1 MIKLKDILFEKFVN
15 TELDQKYFDAI
26 KRNDIEMAQQMTNDT
41 AKKSGY
47 NIGPLWHQTNKMFNV
62 FDISNKHGSSGGKL
76 EYLIP
81 NGIYL
86 KDTNK
91 QILVRGDLQ
100 MKLFAKLNNPLQI
113 EDRDELS
120 NFLQKNMPEFS
131 EIENTLEGIR
141 KNGIEKLRKSKN
153 LNIDAKNFQNE
164 YNRFTQ
170 RIKAMVTLFFNKSKF
185 DGIIINNDRNILT
198 TVVFKAN
205 QLKSATP
212 PSKYDITS

>member
-1 MIKLKDILFEKFVN
+1 
-15 TELDQKYFDAI
+15 
-26 KRNDIEMAQQMTNDT
+26 
-41 AKKSGY
+41 
-47 NIGPLWHQTNKMFNV
+47 
-62 FDISNKHGSSGGKL
+62 
-76 EYLIP
+76 
-81 NGIYL
+81 
-86 KDTNK
+86 
-91 QILVRGDLQ
+91 
-100 MKLFAKLNNPLQI
+100 
-113 EDRDELS
+113 
-120 NFLQKNMPEFS
+120 MPEFS

-205 QLKSATP
+205 QLKSANP
-212 PSKYDITS
+212 IIRQNGKIIPLSKRFNPSSDSIISDGMNP